1 MEIKEIAQNINVL
14 CDNMV
19 DEVAI
24 INMLNAKLMHL
35 MAFKGVTF
43 ESIDNLDR
51 PMPPTYYAFN
61 FVPSGGLKNKLLMEI
76 DRLMPFCKDIIKKY
90 NDYRFKELELRQYE
104 ELRSVSGAEEKAL
117 QREHKLEKKA
127 FKELYWTVSDATQAS
142 IYNSME
148 IISTTGYGSMF
159 LENTEFANY
168 FEDAFVNKDKNKKE
182 FLDMLFNL
190 YDGEFAGTNTMT
202 TARKNIKGVSLSAGF
217 MSDYKLIV
225 ESSNISKAFKSYL
238 IRGMA
243 RRSFIYFSDKMNCY
257 KESVN
262 LSSFAERENAINYL
276 KHASLELQMIYDK
289 VKQKGK
295 YSFNSEANEYI
306 RDYKTKVYERIRE
319 FYRDTDYLDDDS
331 EILKLTVQHST
342 WKLIK
347 LAVLYHLLENPES
360 ILIKVDSFI
369 KAQKF
374 FEAIYPCL
382 ESMVTKNT
390 MSEYDKLYA
399 FLVRNKNKWI
409 AKSEL
414 RNQKFVSNK
423 EFGNWI
429 EGALQE
435 GAEKCA
441 KKGLIMQAR
450 VAGSTN
456 RGYEIVIYDPKVY
469 QFNKTEDIEGI
480 GVKGELKKIDN
491 SDRFLVEI

>member
-1 MEIKEIAQNINVL
+1 MDIKEIAKHINVL

-35 MAFKGVTF
+35 MTFKGVKF

-76 DRLMPFCKDIIKKY
+76 DRLMPFCKEIIKKY
-90 NDYRFKELELRQYE
+90 NDTRLRELELKHYQ
-104 ELRSVSGAEEKAL
+104 ELSGLSGAEEKAL
-117 QREHKLEKKA
+117 KREQKMEKKA
-127 FKELYWTVSDATQAS
+127 FKELYWEVSDATQAS

-148 IISTTGYGSMF
+148 IISNAGYGSMF

-168 FEDAFVNKDKNKKE
+168 FEDAFINKDKNKKE

-225 ESSNISKAFKSYL
+225 ESGNISKAFKSYL

-243 RRSFIYFSDKMNCY
+243 RRSFIYFSDKMSCY
-257 KESVN
+257 TDKLEM
-262 LSSFAERENAINYL
+262 SSYEARQEAIEALKQYSAE
-276 KHASLELQMIYDK
+276 LEMIYDK
-289 VKQKGK
+289 VKHKGR
-295 YSFNSEANEYI
+295 YCFNSEANNYINEY
-306 RDYKTKVYERIRE
+306 KSKVYERIRG

-331 EILKLTVQHST
+331 EILKLTIQHST
-342 WKLIK
+342 WKIIK
-347 LAVLYHLLENPES
+347 LAVLYHLLDNPES
-360 ILIKVDSFI
+360 VLIKVESFK
-369 KAQKF
+369 KAEKF
-374 FEAIYPCL
+374 FEDIYSCL
-382 ESMVTKNT
+382 ESMVAKNS

-399 FLVRNKNKWI
+399 FLVRNKNRWVNKTD
-409 AKSEL
+409 L
-414 RNQKFVSNK
+414 RNQKFVNSK
-423 EFGNWI
+423 DFGKWI
-429 EGALQE
+429 ESALQE

-441 KKGLIMQAR
+441 KKGLVMQAR
-450 VAGSTN
+450 VCGATN
-456 RGYEIVIYDPKVY
+456 RSYEITIYDPKTY
-469 QFNKTEDIEGI
+469 TFEQTEDIEGV

-491 SDRFLVEI
+491 SDRFLEEI